1 MADATVKAVFVG
13 DSSSLERTFS
23 KVGSAAV
30 DMAGDF
36 DKAESKAKGFGD
48 SIGHV
53 GESVG
58 GAEGKFMGT
67 ADLLDGLGGA
77 FGLPTEGATGLFR
90 AFGDLSGGFEV
101 VSGLFGPLLGKIGA
115 MIGLTGAATAATE
128 AETGA
133 QVGLNAAMTAN
144 PIGLVVAAIAALIA
158 AGFLVVK
165 NWDTI
170 KSAFSATWGWIKDR
184 FSDVVGLV
192 SDLGGKIAGAARG
205 MFDGIRDAF
214 KLAINWIIDRWNGLE
229 FKVPGFHVGPVGF
242 DGFTLGMPDLPR
254 LHTGGTV
261 PGVPGTEVP
270 IMALAGET
278 VGRGSGTETINL
290 VVDGQVLATVV
301 RDRLLRMQRTTP
313 LGFST

>member
-23 KVGSAAV
+23 KVGSSAV
-30 DMAGDF
+30 AMAGDF

-48 SIGHV
+48 RMGNV

-184 FSDVVGLV
+184 FGDVVGLV

-214 KLAINWIIDRWNGLE
+214 KTAINWIIDRWNGLE
-229 FKVPGFHVGPVGF
+229 FKVPGFKVGPVGF
-242 DGFTLGMPDLPR
+242 DGFTLGMPDIPK

-278 VGRGSGTETINL
+278 VGRGNGTETINL

-301 RDRLLRMQRTTP
+301 RDRLLRMQRQTP
-313 LGFST
+313 LGFVT